1 MSIHKHCYALLKLPS
16 RECHSLY
23 RWEWKVPEAKRLGS
37 GHECLGQVGSVAS
50 GLATSYIEGAS
61 GPQQNFLG
69 VQGPAGG
76 PDTPALRESLSPLTV
91 PITLSMCFLTE
102 GHGES
107 LAEAIIKVNLD
118 ILYVRIAFYW
128 HSLSVGLDT
137 RLAAWIIPASGPHI
151 TECEK
156 ETPEAAF
163 EQAATSGIR
172 PWKLSANENAF
183 PGVSLRDPAIASPD
197 DGRTH
202 GTGAFDSTDLKAVS
216 ALALILVCQHWTS
229 RTLSPWLGLRLQG
242 FKEPRSEQKPLP

>member
-1 MSIHKHCYALLKLPS
+1 M
-16 RECHSLY
+16 
-23 RWEWKVPEAKRLGS
+23 LG
-37 GHECLGQVGSVAS
+37 AS
-50 GLATSYIEGAS
+50 GLSSIRAGHQLHRRCQWPTAKLPGCPGPSRRARHSCIEGAS
-61 GPQQNFLG
+61 VTFDSPDHTIHVLSHRRSWGEPGRSHHQGQPGHPVCQDSVLLALTQCGPRY
-69 VQGPAGG
+69 
-76 PDTPALRESLSPLTV
+76 TPG
-91 PITLSMCFLTE
+91 C
-102 GHGES
+102 
-107 LAEAIIKVNLD
+107 LD
-118 ILYVRIAFYW
+118 
-128 HSLSVGLDT
+128 
-137 RLAAWIIPASGPHI
+137 IPASGPHI

-172 PWKLSANENAF
+172 PWKLSADENAF

-202 GTGAFDSTDLKAVS
+202 GTGAFHSTDLKAVS